1 MRFRGIDLP
10 MHKRTMNVMEDP
22 GMKSGHEDTP
32 IDRREWMKA
41 GVAGAASGLWV
52 GSGQA
57 QTDSG
62 KPAEVVGEAY
72 WAIKKIDGRDIRLF
86 MWNKHLAASKRP
98 YKATVLL
105 VHGSSVSS
113 TPVYD
118 LKVQIG
124 RAHV

>member
-1 MRFRGIDLP
+1 
-10 MHKRTMNVMEDP
+10 
-22 GMKSGHEDTP
+22 MKSGHEDTP

-62 KPAEVVGEAY
+62 KPAEVVGEAH

-86 MWNKHLAASKRP
+86 M
-98 YKATVLL
+98 
-105 VHGSSVSS
+105 
-113 TPVYD
+113 
-118 LKVQIG
+118 
-124 RAHV
+124 